1 VLGVAVIPNAGEDKA
16 SVIGVPAVA
25 AAGGDKGPPEDG
37 LAVGEENTDVVP
49 AIAAEGEG
57 EVSVQGDPVAPAVDR
72 KGEAPVAQAVAVER
86 NGKAEKDE
94 EGIKWLKHY
103 SSAQSI
109 LIVGDGD
116 FSFSLAL
123 AAAFGSGENLV
134 ATSLDSYGLM
144 ISSPLSLAAC
154 YYMTRCALCVDA
166 NNTSLDDVDILCLGM
181 GNKCMAGV
189 EYILEYHVLI

>member
-1 VLGVAVIPNAGEDKA
+1 VA
-16 SVIGVPAVA
+16 
-25 AAGGDKGPPEDG
+25 
-37 LAVGEENTDVVP
+37 EE
-49 AIAAEGEG
+49 
-57 EVSVQGDPVAPAVDR
+57 
-72 KGEAPVAQAVAVER
+72 AQAVAAEG

-109 LIVGDGD
+109 LVVGDGD

-144 ISSPLSLAAC
+144 IPSPLSLAAC
-154 YYMTRCALCVDA
+154 YYMTRCALRVDA
-166 NNTSLDDVDILCLGM
+166 NLDDVDILCLGH
-181 GNKCMAGV
+181 GGDKCMAGV
-189 EYILEYHVLI
+189 GYILQYHVLI